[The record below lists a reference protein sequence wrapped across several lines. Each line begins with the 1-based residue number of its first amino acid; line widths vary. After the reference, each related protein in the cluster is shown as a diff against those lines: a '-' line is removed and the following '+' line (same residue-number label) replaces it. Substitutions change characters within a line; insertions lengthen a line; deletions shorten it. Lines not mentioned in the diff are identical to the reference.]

1 MNDGVA
7 RHFWAY
13 WNGPT
18 FKLVQLGP
26 VTPTAGVLISLESKL
41 VFSVFFFSASPR
53 LGWMAG
59 WHLAG
64 VLVALLD
71 LKHQLQTPGLDGGQ
85 KMETRLG
92 GKTAARAAAAVE
104 KRAKRVHKKDA
115 EPAAHKTKTMP
126 EKINMHTLTPR
137 ICILKLV

>member
-1 MNDGVA
+1 MNDGVV
-7 RHFWAY
+7 RHFLGLLERA
-13 WNGPT
+13 NIQIGPI
-18 FKLVQLGP
+18 GP
-26 VTPTAGVLISLESKL
+26 VTPTAGVRISLESKR
-41 VFSVFFFSASPR
+41 VFSVFAFRLLLDWAS
-53 LGWMAG
+53 
-59 WHLAG
+59 WHLAW

-71 LKHQLQTPGLDGGQ
+71 LKHQLQTPDLDGGQ

-92 GKTAARAAAAVE
+92 GKSAATAAAVE